1 MVGRYKY
8 ISKYGDE
15 KSIDTSAVQS
25 DKDIYNLFY
34 KEKNTHVNINNNFNI
49 DSINDAPI
57 YNGKALEY
65 FNYIKKVIEKKLR
78 DNLSIEEI
86 RTPSVL
92 KNNKRLAEL
101 QKLFGLQEFKC
112 NDEYILVPASD
123 FGVFSL
129 FENRK
134 LKQNQLP
141 IRLYEFAKCYRIEEK
156 KKDPLK
162 RPTTFNLPDIHCFI
176 DKNIYEEVKKHLNIY
191 SSILRIFEIPFFIAL
206 RISEKEYQEK
216 KEEIKNIAKELE
228 KDIVVNIVPSS
239 IKYWESKFKYLYKD
253 SKNEYIQLS
262 TVQVDYKSSNIFN
275 IKMEGKNIK
284 IIHSSIGSM
293 ERLLYSY
300 LDK

>member
-1 MVGRYKY
+1 MTMLKDNGGICMVGRYKY

-156 KKDPLK
+156 RRTL
-162 RPTTFNLPDIHCFI
+162 
-176 DKNIYEEVKKHLNIY
+176 
-191 SSILRIFEIPFFIAL
+191 
-206 RISEKEYQEK
+206 
-216 KEEIKNIAKELE
+216 
-228 KDIVVNIVPSS
+228 
-239 IKYWESKFKYLYKD
+239 
-253 SKNEYIQLS
+253 
-262 TVQVDYKSSNIFN
+262 
-275 IKMEGKNIK
+275 
-284 IIHSSIGSM
+284 
-293 ERLLYSY
+293 
-300 LDK
+300 